1 MVTNKQINSH
11 VILVQACS
19 WSERRQHF
27 AKIEYFSFK
36 RKVLLPFAKTPN
48 LNPQV
53 LNVGGL
59 FGSSVCWKTFVKYNF
74 VKIYF
79 LARVS
84 QQNIKYYILIIK
96 YNLWKYIS
104 LQEFL
109 RKILNHRQF
118 FSAVVKPPIVMIL
131 LTPPPFSQLTFIF
144 FAWPCTWHE
153 RTLKSLLFRFSKLAP
168 LSQKR

>member
-1 MVTNKQINSH
+1 MVTNEQTNNQ
-11 VILVQACS
+11 VILVQAS
-19 WSERRQHF
+19 SLSERRQHF

-36 RKVLLPFAKTPN
+36 RKVRLPFAKTPN
-48 LNPQV
+48 LNPRV

-79 LARVS
+79 VARVS
-84 QQNIKYYILIIK
+84 QQNIRYQILNIK
-96 YNLWKYIS
+96 YSLWKYIS
-104 LQEFL
+104 LREFL

-118 FSAVVKPPIVMIL
+118 FSCVVKPPIVMIL
-131 LTPPPFSQLTFIF
+131 LTPPFSQLTFIF

>member
-1 MVTNKQINSH
+1 MQRLAGPFNPLSWCGKGFHFGCDHWPLGGSQ
-11 VILVQACS
+11 VILVQVCS
-19 WSERRQHF
+19 WSVRRQCF

-36 RKVLLPFAKTPN
+36 RKVRLPFAKTPD

-79 LARVS
+79 VARVP
-84 QQNIKYYILIIK
+84 QKNIK
-96 YNLWKYIS
+96 S
-104 LQEFL
+104 
-109 RKILNHRQF
+109 
-118 FSAVVKPPIVMIL
+118 PPIFQLRCQAAHCDDFVD
-131 LTPPPFSQLTFIF
+131 TAPFSQLTFIF